1 VKVGSRG
8 HESCVSSDHAEQS
21 RVESYAPVTLRQ
33 YALLAD
39 GERGAVIGPHGDIA
53 FLCLPR
59 WHDDAVFSSLIGGGG
74 HYAVTPSGS
83 RYVWGGHYEDGT
95 LIWRSR
101 WVTTSAEIECREAL
115 ALPADTDTAIIL
127 RRVEGLAHDASVRVV
142 LDPRPGFG
150 AHEVDWRSVQPGV
163 WEGSAGGLRFRWS
176 GAPHDARHRRGAIE
190 AEIALAAGAAHDLVL
205 EVSKEPFGPLPDADT
220 LWNDTEASWSDRPRL
235 ADALGAGDVRHSY
248 AVLRGLTS
256 GDGGM
261 VAAATMSM
269 PERSEAGRNYD
280 YRYAWVRDQC
290 YAGEAAA
297 RAEAWPLLDRAADFV
312 SARLLDDGPSLKP
325 AYTVTGGRVPDERS
339 LDLEGYPG
347 GSDLAGNWVNEQ
359 FQLDALGEALV
370 LFAAASRVD
379 RIDTPHVKAAHAA
392 VDAIIQRRHDPDS
405 GIWELEPK
413 RWAHSRL
420 ACAAGL
426 RQFADE
432 HGGSQSGDWRRLAD
446 DLVDEVRGD
455 CSHPSGRWQRAP
467 DDSRL
472 DASLLIPALRGAV
485 PADDPTSVATWRAV
499 HRELADDGYVY
510 RFRHDDRP
518 LDQAE
523 GAFVLCGFQMALA
536 SRQQGDD
543 LTALRYFERNRSALG
558 PPGLF
563 TEEFD
568 VVQRQLRGNF
578 PQAFVHALMIESA
591 VDLAAVES
599 ATKVTEEDS

>member
-1 VKVGSRG
+1 
-8 HESCVSSDHAEQS
+8 
-21 RVESYAPVTLRQ
+21 VTLRQ

-39 GERGAVIGPHGDIA
+39 GERGAVIGPHGDIG
-53 FLCLPR
+53 FMCLPR

-74 HYAVTPSGS
+74 HYAVTPSES

-101 WVTTSAEIECREAL
+101 WVTTTAEIECREAL
-115 ALPADTDTAIIL
+115 AMPADGSTAIVL
-127 RRVEGLAHDASVRVV
+127 RRVEALAHDAHVRVV

-150 AHEVDWRSVQPGV
+150 AHEVEWRNVQPQL
-163 WEGSAGGLRFRWS
+163 WEGSAGGLHFRWS
-176 GAPHDARHRRGAIE
+176 GAPREARHRRGAIE
-190 AEIALAAGAAHDLVL
+190 AEISLSAGDAHNLVL
-205 EVSKEPFGPLPDADT
+205 EVSAEPFGAPPDAET
-220 LWNDTEASWSDRPRL
+220 LWADTEAEWGDRPRL
-235 ADALGAGDVRHSY
+235 ADALAPGDVRHSY
-248 AVLRGLTS
+248 AVLRGMTS
-256 GDGGM
+256 ADGGM

-269 PERSEAGRNYD
+269 PERSEADRNYD
-280 YRYAWVRDQC
+280 YRYAWIRDQC

-297 RAEAWPLLDRAADFV
+297 RSEAWPLLDRAADFV
-312 SARLLDDGPSLKP
+312 AARLLDDGPSLKP
-325 AYTVTGGRVPDERS
+325 AYTISGGRVPDERT

-347 GSDLAGNWVNEQ
+347 GTDLAGNWVNKQ
-359 FQLDALGEALV
+359 FQLDAFGEALV
-370 LFAAASRVD
+370 LFAAAGRAGRVD
-379 RIDTPHVKAAHAA
+379 EPHVKAAYAA
-392 VDAIIQRRHDPDS
+392 IDAIERRRHDPDA

-420 ACAAGL
+420 ACVAGL

-432 HGGSQSGDWRRLAD
+432 HGGPDSDDWRRLAD
-446 DLVDEVRGD
+446 DMADEVRRD
-455 CSHPSGRWQRAP
+455 SSHPSGRWQRAP

-472 DASLLIPALRGAV
+472 DASLLIPPLRGAV
-485 PADDPTSVATWRAV
+485 PADDPMTVATWRAV

-510 RFRHDDRP
+510 RFRHDSRP
-518 LDQAE
+518 LHEAE
-523 GAFVLCGFQMALA
+523 GAFVLCGFHMALA
-536 SRQQGDD
+536 CRQQGDD
-543 LTALRYFERNRSALG
+543 LSALRYFERNRSTLG

-591 VDLAAVES
+591 VELASVES